1 MANKIDY
8 RLDENGL
15 AHLWQRIKLL
25 VTNKVSNK
33 VDKVD
38 GKGLSTNDYTNAEK
52 TKLAGIESG
61 AQKNVQPDWALTSGD
76 GAIKNKPTI
85 PTNVSDLTNDMKY
98 QSASQVDTKII
109 SMLDTLD
116 LANENISTTLD
127 EGQYFI
133 SALEQVNGLVRAKK
147 ANFATQFTV
156 NLEAA
161 QSQGDVVTLQQL
173 SQSIA
178 NAVGKITSFEYKIVD
193 SLPSTSEGKKGTIY
207 LVAHS
212 GSTNQNSYD
221 EYIFLPAEGS
231 TAARYEKIGTTDIDL
246 TPYAKKTD
254 IPKKVSQLTNDS
266 DFETKTNVGSRI
278 TTAINNLDKTD
289 TAVEGKYVSAVSET
303 NGVITVTRA
312 NFADAIPAIT
322 ETQIDNICTFQLG
335 GDLMATDMD
344 RVDSTGLGILWNKM
358 KQYVQQYVQQNS
370 SGGVSISS
378 VYPIGSIYMSVNST
392 DPSTLF
398 GGSWERIQDRF
409 LLASGNSYGAGST
422 GGSAK
427 ATLPSHTH
435 TFGSNGYDLWVAKR
449 GKGSTEPGN
458 QISGD
463 AKYYAS
469 AKGGSTA
476 NYKWL
481 SSVDSKGVSD
491 VSQANMP
498 PYLAVYVW
506 QRLS

>member
-1 MANKIDY
+1 MAY

-25 VTNKVSNK
+25 VTNKISNK

-85 PTNVSDLTNDMKY
+85 PTNVSDLTNDRQY
-98 QSASQVDTKII
+98 QTKGEVESNII
-109 SMLDTLD
+109 RMLDTLD
-116 LANENISTTLD
+116 LADGDIQTTTD
-127 EGQYFI
+127 GGEYFI
-133 SALEQVNGLVRAKK
+133 SGLVQENGLVK
-147 ANFATQFTV
+147 AEKAHFPTQFTI

-173 SQSIA
+173 SQSIN

-193 SLPSTSEGKKGTIY
+193 SLPATTEGKKGIIY

-246 TPYAKKTD
+246 TPYAKKTE

-322 ETQIDNICTFQLG
+322 ETQIDNICTF
-335 GDLMATDMD
+335 
-344 RVDSTGLGILWNKM
+344 
-358 KQYVQQYVQQNS
+358 
-370 SGGVSISS
+370 
-378 VYPIGSIYMSVNST
+378 
-392 DPSTLF
+392 
-398 GGSWERIQDRF
+398 
-409 LLASGNSYGAGST
+409 
-422 GGSAK
+422 
-427 ATLPSHTH
+427 
-435 TFGSNGYDLWVAKR
+435 
-449 GKGSTEPGN
+449 
-458 QISGD
+458 
-463 AKYYAS
+463 
-469 AKGGSTA
+469 
-476 NYKWL
+476 
-481 SSVDSKGVSD
+481 
-491 VSQANMP
+491 
-498 PYLAVYVW
+498 
-506 QRLS
+506 